1 MAEALSRLDKS
12 RCRGEAFAV
21 SRSQRQAGVVGT
33 RGRPL
38 DLGGVV
44 TNASRWLFLGTLVY
58 APWAYGCTT
67 ARTIVIL
74 NWLLGAVL
82 VLWAIRLLIRRE
94 ALPLPVPVIVLLTV
108 ALVVGWALSLN
119 AHAIY
124 DPTFGIYVPVQSA
137 FPNLPGS

>member
-67 ARTIVIL
+67 AATIVIL

-82 VLWAIRLLIRRE
+82 ILWGIALLIRRE
-94 ALPLPVPVIVLLTV
+94 TPRLPWRMVVPLAAALFIGWAV
-108 ALVVGWALSLN
+108 AL
-119 AHAIY
+119 
-124 DPTFGIYVPVQSA
+124 
-137 FPNLPGS
+137 